1 VITKEVLTMDEY
13 IIDVIDSKR
22 MLVVE
27 RAVDEDLQAE
37 KDLSIEVNTVA
48 GKFVD
53 SFITQEE
60 IDGCQ
65 LTEEEL
71 NGTLDDLIDDAE
83 ANEISLYEPD
93 TFSDDEGELSDIN
106 ALLDSDIDP
115 EVLEL
120 DDDESIYCEPSVD

>member
-1 VITKEVLTMDEY
+1 MDEY
-13 IIDVIDSKR
+13 IRDVIDSKR

-83 ANEISLYEPD
+83 ADEITLYEPD
-93 TFSDDEGELSDIN
+93 TFSDDDGELSDIN
-106 ALLDSDIDP
+106 AILDSDIDP
-115 EVLEL
+115 EILEL
-120 DDDESIYCEPSVD
+120 DGDESMYCEPSVD